1 MNASNRALG
10 WNTWLTFAI
19 SPTAPYWR
27 NANQASGD
35 EVGLV
40 QTGTD
45 TGRLLFTHL
54 RPGRAIS
61 KSGHVRH
68 APKAEVISEH

>member
-45 TGRLLFTHL
+45 TGRPLFTHCD
-54 RPGRAIS
+54 RVEPAASPAMSAMPR
-61 KSGHVRH
+61 KR
-68 APKAEVISEH
+68 K